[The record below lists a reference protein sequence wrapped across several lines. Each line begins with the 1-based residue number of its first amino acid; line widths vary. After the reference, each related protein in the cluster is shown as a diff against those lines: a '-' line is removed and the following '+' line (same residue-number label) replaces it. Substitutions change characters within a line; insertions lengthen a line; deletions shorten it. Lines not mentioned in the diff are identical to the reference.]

1 MDRIP
6 ILKIGP
12 ALLVTIQ
19 VDLHD
24 DVAMA
29 LEEDLGNRIVKSGA
43 KGVLIDISAL
53 EIVDSFIGRTL
64 ANIAGVARLL
74 DAETVVVGM
83 RPAVAITLVELGLSM
98 PESAPPSMPSAA
110 WRSSGHASRR
120 SARPTIMSST
130 NVERHVIQNSDD
142 VVRVRQ
148 AVRRAAL
155 DAGLSLVD
163 QTKIIT
169 AASELARNTLDHGG
183 GGEALLERLADG
195 GRSGVRIRFEDTG
208 PGIADI
214 DAALRPGF
222 TTGRG
227 MGLGLGGARQLS
239 NEFSIVSELG
249 QGTRVTIA
257 RWK

>member
-1 MDRIP
+1 
-6 ILKIGP
+6 
-12 ALLVTIQ
+12 
-19 VDLHD
+19 
-24 DVAMA
+24 
-29 LEEDLGNRIVKSGA
+29 
-43 KGVLIDISAL
+43 
-53 EIVDSFIGRTL
+53 
-64 ANIAGVARLL
+64 
-74 DAETVVVGM
+74 
-83 RPAVAITLVELGLSM
+83 
-98 PESAPPSMPSAA
+98 
-110 WRSSGHASRR
+110 
-120 SARPTIMSST
+120 MSST
-130 NVERHVIQNSDD
+130 NVERHIIQSSDD

-183 GGEALLERLADG
+183 GGEALLERVADG
-195 GRSGVRIRFEDTG
+195 ARSGVRIRFEDTG

-222 TTGRG
+222 STGRG

-249 QGTRVTIA
+249 RGTRVMIA

>member
-1 MDRIP
+1 M
-6 ILKIGP
+6 
-12 ALLVTIQ
+12 
-19 VDLHD
+19 
-24 DVAMA
+24 
-29 LEEDLGNRIVKSGA
+29 
-43 KGVLIDISAL
+43 
-53 EIVDSFIGRTL
+53 
-64 ANIAGVARLL
+64 
-74 DAETVVVGM
+74 
-83 RPAVAITLVELGLSM
+83 
-98 PESAPPSMPSAA
+98 
-110 WRSSGHASRR
+110 
-120 SARPTIMSST
+120 
-130 NVERHVIQNSDD
+130 
-142 VVRVRQ
+142 RQ